1 MVTVCRQISSVL
13 SEWKTA
19 RGAPVEKTGRI
30 YIINML
36 LSSLSFSWLVWRYSF
51 IWYFDMVEM
60 KGNWL
65 KLPSYREVTTP
76 VYKKS
81 GLFTKKCSLI
91 FRIRT
96 DPIRAGKTFWR
107 TVRGADHS
115 FILNVRPRCL
125 QRERSAILARKLGV
139 FQAGK
144 ESDRTRNQTEKQ
156 ICSSV
161 YEVNVI
167 TVLMYIQIIW
177 ATQSRKNAPDAAF
190 SLPQW
195 SCGTGR
201 LTMDRWSWHWSDLW
215 EQTGQG
221 NCYVNWDWLDIPGHL
236 CPERAVLTAA
246 WYLETASTSKQ
257 KGIDANLLWFHI
269 KGCIKFYK
277 RWKSKTLQNFRERL
291 YKLDR

>member
-19 RGAPVEKTGRI
+19 RGARVEKTERI

-81 GLFTKKCSLI
+81 GLFTKKCSRI

-125 QRERSAILARKLGV
+125 QREHSAILARKLGV
-139 FQAGK
+139 FQAGRVWQNK
-144 ESDRTRNQTEKQ
+144 KSDRKTNLLFSVWGECYHCLNVHSNNMGYTKQEERPRCSVFSPSVIVWNGQTNHGPLKLTLKWPLRANRPGKLL
-156 ICSSV
+156 CK
-161 YEVNVI
+161 
-167 TVLMYIQIIW
+167 L
-177 ATQSRKNAPDAAF
+177 
-190 SLPQW
+190 
-195 SCGTGR
+195 R
-201 LTMDRWSWHWSDLW
+201 LTRHSRPPLPGAGRADCSLVP
-215 EQTGQG
+215 G
-221 NCYVNWDWLDIPGHL
+221 N
-236 CPERAVLTAA
+236 
-246 WYLETASTSKQ
+246 SKY
-257 KGIDANLLWFHI
+257 F
-269 KGCIKFYK
+269 
-277 RWKSKTLQNFRERL
+277 
-291 YKLDR
+291 

>member
-1 MVTVCRQISSVL
+1 MLPDIPNPNRSYQGWEDFLKNGKGCWPQFHSERQAKVFA
-13 SEWKTA
+13 K
-19 RGAPVEKTGRI
+19 GAFSYPV
-30 YIINML
+30 
-36 LSSLSFSWLVWRYSF
+36 
-51 IWYFDMVEM
+51 
-60 KGNWL
+60 
-65 KLPSYREVTTP
+65 
-76 VYKKS
+76 
-81 GLFTKKCSLI
+81 
-91 FRIRT
+91 
-96 DPIRAGKTFWR
+96 
-107 TVRGADHS
+107 
-115 FILNVRPRCL
+115 
-125 QRERSAILARKLGV
+125 ARKLGV
-139 FQAGK
+139 FQAGRVWQNK
-144 ESDRTRNQTEKQ
+144 KSDRKT

-201 LTMDRWSWHWSDLW
+201 LTMDRRSWHWSDLW